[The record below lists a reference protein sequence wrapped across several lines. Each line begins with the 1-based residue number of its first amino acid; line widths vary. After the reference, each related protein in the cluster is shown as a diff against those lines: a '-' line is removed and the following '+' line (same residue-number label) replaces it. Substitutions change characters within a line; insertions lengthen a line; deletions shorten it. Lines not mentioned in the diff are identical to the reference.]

1 MSSAE
6 LLQRRTSAV
15 ELVSAGHSYDEVAEV
30 LGYANRSG
38 AWKAVQAPLRAR
50 EGEIVDEYRQLNLK
64 RLDALL
70 ATVWDDAMHGD
81 LKALAEARRIVDSQ
95 SRLTGYF

>member
-1 MSSAE
+1 MSVGPSSAPPRRNLRRERTSEVDDEPFPVRPADALVLKQRHDILARAVSNAERLYAE
-6 LLQRRTSAV
+6 LL
-15 ELVSAGHSYDEVAEV
+15 
-30 LGYANRSG
+30 
-38 AWKAVQAPLRAR
+38 
-50 EGEIVDEYRQLNLK
+50 LNLK

-70 ATVWDDAMHGD
+70 ATVWVDAMHGD